1 MKNYSVLI
9 KCGTTSPEQLAS
21 VLMRMKFYP
30 DDYRYTLA
38 KLLQGCDAIIDQ
50 SAEPTQDAESPAENP
65 CHPPNTPKLK
75 RLVLQMTDYA
85 EPVLTNVELNGNGQV
100 YCPAGPNR
108 QGRIRSAVCFS
119 GSWRRFG
126 YRLPFLSNASRP
138 AFRYQTEKH
147 FSNSMEYP
155 RGY

>member
-1 MKNYSVLI
+1 
-9 KCGTTSPEQLAS
+9 
-21 VLMRMKFYP
+21 MRMKFYP

-100 YCPAGPNR
+100 YCHTLTSNDWFKVASLRRPDPGEFEKE
-108 QGRIRSAVCFS
+108 FS
-119 GSWRRFG
+119 ELELR
-126 YRLPFLSNASRP
+126 NCV
-138 AFRYQTEKH
+138 
-147 FSNSMEYP
+147 
-155 RGY
+155 